1 MGVDKGPVPLFKE
14 SRIASASAES
24 ATHLPNQEAHSPS
37 NGGFQRPQ
45 PLKRGA
51 KSSVLIRRNW
61 IGRRNSPAIP
71 TSSVNVIASI
81 VKTGPRRCFS
91 RFPHAS
97 TVGFSKRP
105 SQLKTDSHPFL
116 HVFNR
121 IKFLCPSTEPSTTSI
136 PAVDHQCLLLL
147 CSQLRWRNW
156 PAVFSNY
163 EPCPAIKIRCS
174 STWAT

>member
-97 TVGFSKRP
+97 TVGFSKRRSHAHP
-105 SQLKTDSHPFL
+105 LAPETEFRLTDPLPKRCANFGNES
-116 HVFNR
+116 R
-121 IKFLCPSTEPSTTSI
+121 
-136 PAVDHQCLLLL
+136 
-147 CSQLRWRNW
+147 RGGG
-156 PAVFSNY
+156 
-163 EPCPAIKIRCS
+163 KIRS
-174 STWAT
+174 SKFEIRNKRGGSVEAFLRPAPHHSTATLRRCWKRSL